1 MEFNYAYKGSSHI
14 ADRSDRTD
22 MSFSPDTKREPTFFR
37 GQLDRRIPF
46 REAISALHDVV
57 ISDLRWKPKDRTE
70 YKEWLAKQ
78 EELDWSVIA
87 EQRGQVA
94 AQVKEL
100 SDELADLNRRRAT
113 RWSGYYKAQRR
124 YFDYLY
130 RKDMDAWYVLDPVI
144 TVHPDE
150 IFFECFSQDES
161 TYGRLGTS
169 YEVYKQ
175 IGEFACGTT
184 NIDYSQ
190 TLYDEFQKIRS
201 YKETSLEVDPSGFEV
216 QTTHEES
223 YKEVKIDLPDTWVR
237 GFLQVSSAMSLPA
250 ESFELHPMDVY
261 NMCLLLRR
269 NKELVGPRS
278 MRFCLQPDQPVRIV
292 FEPWGHV
299 VTCPRSIYQGQTPS
313 EIRVWGRRRIHI
325 LERLIPIAR
334 SFTVHLLGTG
344 MPSFYVADLGH
355 MSFTLGL
362 SGWTANDWATAGNFD
377 LMAPRAEVDEVT
389 KRRVFTALKENWV
402 EDIDALSQRLGLE
415 RAVVLGALSA
425 YTQAGRAIYDLN
437 KQVYRVRELSREPL
451 PMDKLRF
458 ANEREESATRLLTS
472 GQVQVS
478 TRQLEDGAVEITG
491 VVGPRK
497 RSFNPVIVL
506 DTDQRMIKGTC
517 SCNFYQQNKLY
528 KGPCEHM
535 LAARMAFARGGGA
548 DSIRAPLPQAQ
559 VRRRRGRGASSRSQ
573 SSSSSS
579 SSSVSG
585 RQSSPQAPPQPSS
598 QSSVPSVVRRV
609 VNRLTGRGERDRRP
623 SAQLA
628 DVALDTA
635 MRELVDRGLVEV
647 APRRRDE
654 LIEEMLQATF
664 RATGLDSAVDLAM
677 GALVN
682 SDIPEEVWGDDDEL
696 RGILQKAFEDI
707 ARNEDQGDD
716 QNDES

>member
-1 MEFNYAYKGSSHI
+1 MEFNYAYKGSSQVS
-14 ADRSDRTD
+14 DRSDRTD
-22 MSFSPDTKREPTFFR
+22 MSFSPDTTREPTFFR

-57 ISDLRWKPKDRTE
+57 VSDLRWKPKDRTE

-78 EELDWSVIA
+78 EELDWTLIA
-87 EQRGQVA
+87 SQRREVVDQI
-94 AQVKEL
+94 KEL
-100 SDELADLNRRRAT
+100 SDELAELNRRRSS

-130 RKDMDAWYVLDPVI
+130 KKDYDAWIVLDPVI

-169 YEVYKQ
+169 YEVYKE

-190 TLYDEFQKIRS
+190 ALYDEFQKIRS

-223 YKEVKIDLPDTWVR
+223 YKEVKIDLPDSWVR

-250 ESFELHPMDVY
+250 DSFELHPMDVY
-261 NMCLLLRR
+261 NMCFVLRR
-269 NKELVGPRS
+269 NKELKGPRG
-278 MRFCLQPDQPVRIV
+278 MRFRLVPDQPVSIL
-292 FEPWGHV
+292 FEPWGYV
-299 VTCPRSIYQGQTPS
+299 VECPRSVYKGDKET

-334 SFTVHLLGTG
+334 KFTVYLLGTG

-377 LMAPRAEVDEVT
+377 LMAPRAEVDDVT
-389 KRRVFTALKENWV
+389 KRRVFEALKENWV
-402 EDIDALSQRLGLE
+402 EDIEALSQRLGLE

-458 ANEREESATRLLTS
+458 ANEREASATRLLNE
-472 GQVQVS
+472 GRVKLS
-478 TRQLEDGAVEITG
+478 TRQLDRGSVELTG
-491 VVGPRK
+491 VVKQRNRTFGPVM
-497 RSFNPVIVL
+497 VI
-506 DTDQRMIKGTC
+506 DTDQRMIRGEC

-535 LAARMAFARGGGA
+535 LAARMAFNRRGGA
-548 DSIRAPLPQAQ
+548 ATVRAALPQAQ
-559 VRRRRGRGASSRSQ
+559 AKSSDTRRPG
-573 SSSSSS
+573 
-579 SSSVSG
+579 
-585 RQSSPQAPPQPSS
+585 
-598 QSSVPSVVRRV
+598 VVRRL
-609 VNRLTGRGERDRRP
+609 VNRVTGRDGEP
-623 SAQLA
+623 PKPQSAQLI
-628 DVALDTA
+628 DLALENA
-635 MRELVDRGLVEV
+635 MRQLIDRGLVEV
-647 APRRRDE
+647 APRRRDR

-664 RATGLDSAVDLAM
+664 RARGMHSAVGLALR
-677 GALVN
+677 ALVD
-682 SDIPEEVWGDDDEL
+682 SDVPNEVWGDDAQL
-696 RGILQKAFEDI
+696 REILQEAFEAV
-707 ARNEDQGDD
+707 ARTQDED
-716 QNDES
+716 